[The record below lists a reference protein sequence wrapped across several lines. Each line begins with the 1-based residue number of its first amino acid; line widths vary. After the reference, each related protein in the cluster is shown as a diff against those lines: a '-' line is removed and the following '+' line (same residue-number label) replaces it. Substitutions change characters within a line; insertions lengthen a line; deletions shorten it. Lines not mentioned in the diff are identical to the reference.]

1 MVAIEL
7 LAAQLHLTHQVSCI
21 DVRSREVPRMT
32 ARRFPYLLGH
42 AEIAFLY
49 GVERQTSQLWKTRG
63 VLGEPD
69 VVISGNPYWLLPTVL
84 GLAEDGTREY
94 LPERLEEYK
103 AGIDGG
109 YEVRDA
115 AKLPDLVGLK
125 EIPWIFGKKYMD
137 VYQWRVRK
145 SFAPEDAVISGSPLW
160 LLDTVLADAEQ
171 RGRVTVQEGIDR
183 IRAGEREQ
191 IKPRG
196 RKPSAEPKATPPS
209 LPTTRTFT
217 PAEHSVEDVTA
228 FVSELFA
235 GGFSLSVR
243 PRR

>member
-1 MVAIEL
+1 MAKK
-7 LAAQLHLTHQVSCI
+7 
-21 DVRSREVPRMT
+21 
-32 ARRFPYLLGH
+32 RFPYLLGH

-94 LPERLEEYK
+94 LPERLKEYK

-109 YEVRDA
+109 YEVKDA
-115 AKLPDLVGLK
+115 AELPDIVGLK
-125 EIPWIFGKKYMD
+125 EIPWVFGKKYMD
-137 VYQWRVRK
+137 VYQWRVRR
-145 SFAPEDAVISGSPLW
+145 SFASEDAMISGSPLW
-160 LLDTVLADAEQ
+160 LLDTVLEDAER
-171 RGRVTVQEGIDR
+171 RGRATVQDGIDR

-196 RKPSAEPKATPPS
+196 RKPSTEPKATPPP
-209 LPTTRTFT
+209 LPTARTFR
-217 PAEHSVEDVTA
+217 PGEHSAEDVAA
-228 FVSELFA
+228 FAAELLDA
-235 GGFSLSVR
+235 GFSLSVR
-243 PRR
+243 PKR

>member
-1 MVAIEL
+1 
-7 LAAQLHLTHQVSCI
+7 
-21 DVRSREVPRMT
+21 MT
-32 ARRFPYLLGH
+32 AKRFPYLLGH

-69 VVISGNPYWLLPTVL
+69 AVISGNPYWLLPTVL
-84 GLAEDGTREY
+84 GLSEDGSREFDVQ
-94 LPERLEEYK
+94 RLKEYK
-103 AGIDGG
+103 VQITGG
-109 YEVRDA
+109 YEVGDPA
-115 AKLPDLVGLK
+115 DLPAIVGLK

-160 LLDTVLADAEQ
+160 LLDTVLQDAEQ
-171 RGRVTVQEGIDR
+171 RGRTTVQEGIAR

-196 RKPSAEPKATPPS
+196 RKPSAEPKPEPQP
-209 LPTTRTFT
+209 LPEARTFR
-217 PAEHSVEDVTA
+217 PGEHSVEDVTA
-228 FVSELFA
+228 FAAELLEA
-235 GGFSLSVR
+235 GFSMTVR

>member
-1 MVAIEL
+1 MAKK
-7 LAAQLHLTHQVSCI
+7 
-21 DVRSREVPRMT
+21 
-32 ARRFPYLLGH
+32 RFPYLLGH

-94 LPERLEEYK
+94 LSERLKEYK

-109 YEVRDA
+109 YEVKDTA
-115 AKLPDLVGLK
+115 ELPDIVGLK
-125 EIPWIFGKKYMD
+125 EIPWVFGKKYMD
-137 VYQWRVRK
+137 VYQWRVRR
-145 SFAPEDAVISGSPLW
+145 SFVSEDAVISGSPLW
-160 LLDTVLADAEQ
+160 LLDTVLEDAE
-171 RGRVTVQEGIDR
+171 RHGRATVQDGIDR

-196 RKPSAEPKATPPS
+196 RKPSTEPKPTPLP
-209 LPTTRTFT
+209 LPTARTFR
-217 PAEHSVEDVTA
+217 PGEHSPEDVAA
-228 FVSELFA
+228 FAAELLDA
-235 GGFSLSVR
+235 GFSLSVR
-243 PRR
+243 PKR

>member
-1 MVAIEL
+1 MAKKK
-7 LAAQLHLTHQVSCI
+7 
-21 DVRSREVPRMT
+21 
-32 ARRFPYLLGH
+32 FPYLLGH

-69 VVISGNPYWLLPTVL
+69 AVISGNPYWLLPTAL
-84 GLAEDGTREY
+84 GLAEDGTREF
-94 LPERLEEYK
+94 LPERLKEYK
-103 AGIDGG
+103 AHVDGG
-109 YEVRDA
+109 YEVEA
-115 AKLPDLVGLK
+115 AADLPDIVGLK

-145 SFAPEDAVISGSPLW
+145 SFAPEDAMISGSPLW
-160 LLDTVLADAEQ
+160 LLDTVLKDAEQ

-196 RKPSAEPKATPPS
+196 RKPPAEPKPTPQP
-209 LPTTRTFT
+209 LPEARTFT
-217 PAEHSVEDVTA
+217 PGKHTVEDVAA
-228 FVSELFA
+228 FAAELLDS
-235 GGFSLSVR
+235 GFTLTVR
-243 PRR
+243 PKR